1 MSLNTY
7 VTTKISYANTISQ
20 LADKVGA
27 NARVILDAGSD
38 TRVGKKY
45 LGIGAEYAGPCFPRD
60 NKALIN
66 FLNKKKSPSFL
77 PKATDDTNAS
87 QWRRIKE
94 LIDSLKLQNLQSL
107 IIGFAG
113 LSYKDN
119 SSFIENSP
127 SINFIK
133 KYKKNTEYVYFDK
146 YVEENDAIKIVPKI
160 KKVMN
165 LQELLEVSDIIILTY
180 TSKNFQIPDKLLNRY
195 KKTIIDLW
203 GVNKNSKYVK
213 TLGNL

>member
-1 MSLNTY
+1 M
-7 VTTKISYANTISQ
+7 
-20 LADKVGA
+20 
-27 NARVILDAGSD
+27 
-38 TRVGKKY
+38 
-45 LGIGAEYAGPCFPRD
+45 
-60 NKALIN
+60 
-66 FLNKKKSPSFL
+66 
-77 PKATDDTNAS
+77 
-87 QWRRIKE
+87 
-94 LIDSLKLQNLQSL
+94 KLQNLQSL